1 MSKDFSKDNITNNSS
16 HIYSFYTCYSFIY
29 SFRKFLILAMDQKLF
44 KNTEDTV
51 EQFYSWEGMNFEL
64 TPECFMQHMGAV
76 IDG

>member
-1 MSKDFSKDNITNNSS
+1 
-16 HIYSFYTCYSFIY
+16 
-29 SFRKFLILAMDQKLF
+29 MDQKLF

-64 TPECFMQHMGAV
+64 TPECFIQHMGAV